1 MGKITSLTLT
11 NIPVC
16 ACVCVKQEEGFIW
29 KRQTENGLSIMYSI
43 RAVISCNGPRG
54 ALGCRPCV
62 LQTH

>member
-16 ACVCVKQEEGFIW
+16 VCVCKAGGRIHMEDM
-29 KRQTENGLSIMYSI
+29 TENGLSIMYSI
-43 RAVISCNGPRG
+43 RAVISSNGPRG